1 MRRVVI
7 RGEDQMES
15 GFIIEDGKLIKPV
28 GSVQSIIMIPHNVE
42 VIGEYAFANLH
53 DIEGIVLHDR
63 VKEIEREGISWL
75 QEPYA
80 HRASRQ
86 CAANRE

>member
-1 MRRVVI
+1 
-7 RGEDQMES
+7 MES

-28 GSVQSIIMIPHNVE
+28 GSVQSVIMIPHNVE

-80 HRASRQ
+80 HRAS
-86 CAANRE
+86 